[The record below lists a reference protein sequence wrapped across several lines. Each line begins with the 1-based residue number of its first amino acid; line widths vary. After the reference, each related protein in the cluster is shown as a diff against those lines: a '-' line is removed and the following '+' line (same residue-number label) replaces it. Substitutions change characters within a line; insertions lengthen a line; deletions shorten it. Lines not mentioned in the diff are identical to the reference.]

1 MTVEYEWCLETRT
14 KIESEDE
21 IIDHHHDS
29 LPILLK
35 MMAAAELEE
44 GHFYKLC
51 LVRDKLDKFTSV
63 DERAWAYVD
72 GGVLPDSF
80 EDAFERQTTKVPN
93 QYHEELVKAKKATNP
108 F

>member
-1 MTVEYEWCLETRT
+1 MTVVYEWCLETRT
-14 KIESEDE
+14 KIQSEDE

-35 MMAAAELEE
+35 MMSAELED

-51 LVRDKLDKFTSV
+51 LVRDKLDKYTSV
-63 DERAWAYVD
+63 DERTWAYVD

-80 EDAFERQTTKVPN
+80 EDAFERRATKVPN
-93 QYHEELVKAKKATNP
+93 RYHEELAKAKKVTNP